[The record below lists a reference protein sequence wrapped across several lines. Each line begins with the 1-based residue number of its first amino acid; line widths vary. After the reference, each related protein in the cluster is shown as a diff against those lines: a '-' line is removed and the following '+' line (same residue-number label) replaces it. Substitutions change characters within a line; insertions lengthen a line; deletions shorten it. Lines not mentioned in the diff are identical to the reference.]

1 MDIYV
6 VKKGDTLG
14 NIAANF
20 GVSAG
25 LLAAANGIEADE
37 TLVVG
42 QTLVVRYPEK
52 LHTVVP
58 GDTVYSVARQYG
70 ISVTELFQRNYVLG
84 GQNRLYRDQT
94 LVISYADEPEKT
106 IGVNGYA
113 YPFINMNL
121 LDATL
126 PYMTY
131 LAPFTYGIDS
141 EGHLL
146 PLSDGELL
154 AAAGYYRTAT
164 LMHLSSL
171 TEEGRFSNDR
181 SSKVLRDARVRQ
193 KLIGDVVE
201 TLQKKNFF
209 GLDVDFEYVFPE
221 ERELYADFVRTLRDT
236 LNPLGYPVVVA
247 LAPKT
252 NAMQRGLLYEAHDY
266 AALGAAANAVLLMT
280 YEWGYT
286 YGPPMAVAPLPQVR
300 QVLTYALSEITA
312 EKIFLGVP
320 LYGYDWALPYEE
332 GASRAESISMEQAVA
347 LARRYGEEIRFDE
360 TAQSPYF
367 RYTDRG
373 GRQHEV
379 WFEDARSM
387 RAKLS
392 LVEEFSLQG
401 VGYWNLMRPFAQN
414 WALLTG
420 VFRVEKLF

>member
-14 NIAANF
+14 NIAALF

-25 LLAAANGIEADE
+25 LLAAANGIAPEE

-42 QTLVVRYPEK
+42 QTLVVRYPDR
-52 LHTVVP
+52 LHTVSS
-58 GDTVYSVARQYG
+58 GDTVYSVAKRYG

-94 LVISYADEPEKT
+94 LVISYADEPEKS

-113 YPFINMNL
+113 YPFINMQL
-121 LDATL
+121 LDSAL

-131 LAPFTYGIDS
+131 LTPFTYGIGAEGQLIELDDS
-141 EGHLL
+141 
-146 PLSDGELL
+146 ELL
-154 AAAGYYRTAT
+154 AAAGYYRAAT

-181 SSKVLRDARVRQ
+181 SSMILRDAQLRAR
-193 KLIGDVVE
+193 LIDAVIE
-201 TLQKKNFF
+201 TLQRKNFF
-209 GLDVDFEYVFPE
+209 GLDIDFEYVFPE

-236 LNPLGYPVVVA
+236 LNPLGYPVLVA

-266 AALGAAANAVLLMT
+266 AALGTAANAALLMT

-300 QVLTYALSEITA
+300 QVLEYALTEMTA

-320 LYGYDWALPYEE
+320 LYGYDWALPYEQ
-332 GASRAESISMEQAVA
+332 GASRAESISSEQAVA
-347 LARRYGEEIRFDE
+347 LARRYGVEILFDE
-360 TAQSPYF
+360 TAQSPHF
-367 RYTDRG
+367 NYTDRG

-379 WFEDARSM
+379 WFEDARSI
-387 RAKLS
+387 RAKLA
-392 LVEEFSLQG
+392 LVEEYGLQG
-401 VGYWNLMRPFAQN
+401 VGLWNLMRPFPQV
-414 WALLTG
+414 WSLLTG

>member
-6 VKKGDTLG
+6 VQRGDTLG
-14 NIAANF
+14 DIAARH

-25 LLAAANGIEADE
+25 LLAAANGVVLDAP
-37 TLVVG
+37 LVVG
-42 QTLVVRYPEK
+42 QTLVIRYPAQ
-52 LHTVVP
+52 LHSVTA
-58 GDTVYSVARQYG
+58 GETVYSVAREYG
-70 ISVTELFQRNYVLG
+70 ISVTELYQRNFILG
-84 GQNRLYRDQT
+84 GQSQLYPGQT

-113 YPFINMNL
+113 YPFINLDL

-131 LAPFTYGIDS
+131 LTPFTYGVTES
-141 EGHLL
+141 GELVE
-146 PLSDGELL
+146 LSDAELL
-154 AAAGYYRTAT
+154 GAAGYHRAAA

-171 TEEGRFSNDR
+171 TEEGQFSNDR
-181 SSKVLRDARVRQ
+181 SSKVLRDARVQ
-193 KLIGDVVE
+193 ENLIESVLE
-201 TLQKKNFF
+201 TLREKNFY
-209 GLDVDFEYVFPE
+209 GLDVDFEYVFPD
-221 ERELYADFVRTLRDT
+221 ERELYTAFIQTLRAR
-236 LNPLGYPVVVA
+236 LNPLGYPVLVA

-252 NAMQRGLLYEAHDY
+252 SAQQRGLLYEAHDY
-266 AALGAAANAVLLMT
+266 GALGAAANAVLLMT

-300 QVLTYALSEITA
+300 QVLTYALSEIPP

-320 LYGYDWALPYEE
+320 LYGYDWELPFEM
-332 GASRAESISMEQAVA
+332 GVTRAQSISMQQAVD
-347 LARRYGEEIRFDE
+347 LARRQGVAIEFDE
-360 TAQSPYF
+360 TAQSPF
-367 RYTDRG
+367 FHYTDRS

-387 RAKLS
+387 RAKLA

-420 VFRVEKLF
+420 TFRVEKLF

>member
-201 TLQKKNFF
+201 TLQKKNFSASTWI
-209 GLDVDFEYVFPE
+209 LNMSFPRSGSSMPTLC
-221 ERELYADFVRTLRDT
+221 ERCATRSIRSAILWWWRLRPRRMRCSAAFSTKRTT
-236 LNPLGYPVVVA
+236 MP
-247 LAPKT
+247 
-252 NAMQRGLLYEAHDY
+252 H
-266 AALGAAANAVLLMT
+266 
-280 YEWGYT
+280 
-286 YGPPMAVAPLPQVR
+286 
-300 QVLTYALSEITA
+300 S
-312 EKIFLGVP
+312 
-320 LYGYDWALPYEE
+320 
-332 GASRAESISMEQAVA
+332 
-347 LARRYGEEIRFDE
+347 ARRQ
-360 TAQSPYF
+360 TPCC
-367 RYTDRG
+367 
-373 GRQHEV
+373 
-379 WFEDARSM
+379 
-387 RAKLS
+387 
-392 LVEEFSLQG
+392 
-401 VGYWNLMRPFAQN
+401 
-414 WALLTG
+414 
-420 VFRVEKLF
+420 